1 MVYAILLLIVAYII
15 GSFPSALVVGKVAK
29 GIDIREHGSGNL
41 GSTNA
46 IRVLGKPLGFIVFF
60 LDVFKGFLCA
70 GVARLLIEFGYELD
84 YNNITALGF
93 GIFPAFYYALMAVI
107 GHMFPVFARFKGGKA
122 VATSL
127 GITLVFT
134 PIASILCV
142 ITFGITIKLS
152 GYSSLGSIL
161 AILTVL
167 IEASFQKFLIYPNIG
182 DVNGFVSWVLG
193 PIDWAL
199 YIFYIAISLFM
210 IYKHRKNIIRLFK
223 GTENSFKK
231 KKESEEQ

>member
-1 MVYAILLLIVAYII
+1 MFYAILLLILAYII
-15 GSFPSALVVGKVAK
+15 GSFPSALVIGKLAK

-46 IRVLGKPLGFIVFF
+46 IRVLGKPLGFLVFF
-60 LDVFKGFLCA
+60 LDVLKGLLCA
-70 GVARLLIEFGYELD
+70 GIARILISNGLELN
-84 YNNITALGF
+84 YSNIEAFKF

-107 GHMFPVFARFKGGKA
+107 GHMFPIFAKFKGGKA

-167 IEASFQKFLIYPNIG
+167 IEATLQKFLFYPSIG
-182 DVNGFVSWVLG
+182 DVSGIVTWVLG

-199 YIFYIAISLFM
+199 YIFYISISIFM

-231 KKESEEQ
+231 KPNE